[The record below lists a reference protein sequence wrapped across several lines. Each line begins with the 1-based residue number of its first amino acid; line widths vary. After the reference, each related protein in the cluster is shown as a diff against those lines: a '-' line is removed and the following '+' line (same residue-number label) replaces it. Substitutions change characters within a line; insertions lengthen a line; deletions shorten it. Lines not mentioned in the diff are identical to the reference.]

1 MRLFKVLLVVAVI
14 LLFVAPA
21 FATEPP
27 AGGDKE
33 VKEAGKESK
42 QWGIFGIAIAA
53 GIAIA
58 ITGYATA
65 IVQKDVGSAAV
76 GAMAENEKL
85 FVKGLVLTALPET
98 IVLFGFVIAII
109 LTGYLKS

>member
-1 MRLFKVLLVVAVI
+1 MF
-14 LLFVAPA
+14 
-21 FATEPP
+21 
-27 AGGDKE
+27 
-33 VKEAGKESK
+33 
-42 QWGIFGIAIAA
+42 AIALGA

-58 ITGYATA
+58 LTGIATA

-109 LTGYLKS
+109 LCGKIWFVK

>member
-1 MRLFKVLLVVAVI
+1 MA
-14 LLFVAPA
+14 A
-21 FATEPP
+21 ED
-27 AGGDKE
+27 AGHDEKTAA
-33 VKEAGKESK
+33 AGKESK
-42 QWGIFGIAIAA
+42 GQWGIFGIAIAA
-53 GIAIA
+53 GLAIA